1 MYIIFRVYNLLSDKI
16 DVKLY
21 VDPLELQRQGKLT
34 FKTDGKFT
42 VTARSCQGGF
52 TRVKNTARCSEFART
67 SKRSRIHL
75 ELCLLFF

>member
-1 MYIIFRVYNLLSDKI
+1 MRQCTGENSVYIIFRAFHLLTDKI

-42 VTARSCQGGF
+42 VTAR
-52 TRVKNTARCSEFART
+52 A
-67 SKRSRIHL
+67 
-75 ELCLLFF
+75 